1 MHETKD
7 KWLRK
12 YKQKTGIFHNL
23 TNKEYHDSEGISS
36 SFVKKWLTTTP
47 YHASQPSDDPSPSV
61 VDIGSGVHAMFEGK
75 NRKQAVIGK
84 HKTRAGKQWAED
96 YQRAKED
103 GVILLPEGEYAKA
116 LQMTKALWKH
126 RDIRKIARNKTA
138 VKEASVYTIDKKTKL
153 LLKAR
158 PDLYTTDKGIILDV
172 KTFGKI
178 PTEKNFF
185 RQFVD
190 LAYGYQAAFYKR
202 VCEQESIQC
211 IYFAFAV
218 VEKKP
223 PHSTNLFLMSQELMR
238 IYEERLDDVLREI
251 KEAEKTGDYSTG
263 WPSFTMLYPTEWMDS
278 QL

>member
-7 KWLRK
+7 KWLRE

-23 TNKEYHDSEGISS
+23 TNNEYHDSEGISS

-47 YHASQPSDDPSPSV
+47 YHASQPSDDLSPSV

-75 NRKQAVIGK
+75 NRKQSVIGK

-96 YQRAKED
+96 YQQAKED

-126 RDIRKIARNKTA
+126 KDIRKIARNKTA
-138 VKEASVYTIDKKTKL
+138 VKEASVYTIDEKTGL

-158 PDLYTTDKGIILDV
+158 PDLYTTDKGIIMDV

-178 PTEKNFF
+178 PTERNFF
-185 RQFVD
+185 RQFID
-190 LAYGYQAAFYKR
+190 LAYGYQAAFYKK
-202 VCEQESIQC
+202 VCEQEGIQC

-218 VEKKP
+218 VEKKA
-223 PHSTNLFLMSQELMR
+223 PHSVNLFLMSQELMR
-238 IYEERLDDVLREI
+238 IYSERLDDVLEEI

-263 WPSFTMLYPTEWMDS
+263 WPSFTMLHPAEWMDT